1 VKIHPT
7 AVVSPEASL
16 GEGVS
21 IGAYSIIGARV
32 VLGKGSR
39 VASHVVI
46 EGPTQV
52 GMNCQFFPYASIG
65 FPPQDLKYKGENTE
79 LVIGDHNVFREYVTV
94 NRGTVQ
100 GGGRTVIGH
109 HNFFMAYS
117 HVAHDC
123 LLGDHIIMAN
133 AATLAGHVIIED
145 HATIGAFSGVH
156 QFCKVG
162 LHGFVGGYSV
172 ITKDVL
178 PYSKTVSARD
188 ARNYGVNTIG
198 LQRKGFSPESI
209 HAIRRAYRI
218 ILQSKLNTSQAL
230 VTLKKKFLD
239 QPEVQ
244 VIINFIEK
252 SERGI
257 IKKGDTTVSFL
268 LSFHEPIWIDSW

>member
-1 VKIHPT
+1 MNIDAT
-7 AVVSPEASL
+7 AVVSPEAFL
-16 GEGVS
+16 GESVS
-21 IGAYSIIGARV
+21 VGAYSIIGDRV

-46 EGPTQV
+46 QGPTQI
-52 GMNCQFFPYASIG
+52 GMNCQFYPYSSIG
-65 FPPQDLKYKGENTE
+65 LPPQDLKHKGENTE

-100 GGGRTVIGH
+100 GGGRTIIGN
-109 HNFFMAYS
+109 HNYFMAYS

-123 LLGDHIIMAN
+123 VLGDHIIMAN

-162 LHGFVGGYSV
+162 VHGFVGGYSV

-188 ARNYGVNTIG
+188 AKNYGVNTVG
-198 LQRKGFSPESI
+198 LQRKGFPPESI
-209 HAIRRAYRI
+209 HAIRTAYRI

-230 VTLKKKFLD
+230 AALRKKYSD
-239 QPEVQ
+239 QPEIQ

-257 IKKGDTTVSFL
+257 IK
-268 LSFHEPIWIDSW
+268 